1 MDLDMVIVWAI
12 VIAVALLIEFVT
24 YEFYSTWFAGGG
36 LIAMILASVD
46 VSLEWQI
53 IVFVVSS
60 LALLL
65 SMRPFVKR
73 FIRTES
79 VPTNADSNIGK
90 VVKLASAIV
99 EGKGTIKISDVVW
112 TAVCAEPLEAGV
124 KVVITEI
131 SGNKYI
137 VKKAEEK

>member
-1 MDLDMVIVWAI
+1 MENMVIVWAI

-36 LIAMILASVD
+36 LVAMVLAAVD
-46 VSLEWQI
+46 VNLEWQI
-53 IVFVVSS
+53 IVFVVVS
-60 LALLL
+60 LAMLL
-65 SMRPFVKR
+65 SMRPFVKK

-90 VVKLASAIV
+90 VVKLASAVV
-99 EGKGTIKISDVVW
+99 EGKGTIKINDVVW
-112 TAVCAEPLEAGV
+112 TAVCQETLKEGDE
-124 KVVITEI
+124 VVITEI

>member
-36 LIAMILASVD
+36 LVAMILAAVG

-65 SMRPFVKR
+65 SMRPLVKR

-90 VVKLASAIV
+90 VVKLASAVV

-112 TAVCAEPLEAGV
+112 TAVCAEPLEAGA